1 MNILKKGGIKLA
13 LLFATA
19 LSAPAGANAGNP
31 ANAQTARQLFNTA
44 YNSVYGPQGSNLSY
58 YINLVG
64 LYKANGTISMKGK
77 KKRFFEQRYSVWCN
91 GKDYYKVDNKKKVI
105 EIHNAASPKKD
116 KYSEKF
122 TFSPNNFNYSY
133 SESKNEYIITLD
145 AKPKTPG
152 NIKHAQIHLDKATK
166 APKSLRI
173 KVLFFWTT
181 VKISNF
187 RSGGINDD
195 IFDFPREKF
204 KGYKITDKRPD

>member
-1 MNILKKGGIKLA
+1 MNILKKGWPKIA
-13 LLFATA
+13 LLLLTA
-19 LSAPAGANAGNP
+19 LSIPASTNAGNP
-31 ANAQTARQLFNTA
+31 ANARTARQLFNAA
-44 YNSVYGPQGSNLSY
+44 YNSVYGPQGSTLTY
-58 YINLVG
+58 FINLAG

-91 GKDYYKVDNKKKVI
+91 GKDYYKVDSKKKAV

-133 SESKNEYIITLD
+133 TESKKEYIITLD

-181 VKISNF
+181 IKISNF

-204 KGYKITDKRPD
+204 RNYKITDKRPD